1 MRDNRNLA
9 FHKRKRFIVKR
20 RIAFSHMNPF
30 QQLPRAGM
38 PSMLSSA
45 AAGARQ
51 GRISGSGRHARRVEP
66 LIFDYTL
73 ERDFILADEL
83 VVEIL
88 PIAFLILLHGE
99 NDRCILDLIILAVLA
114 NLIEHVRY
122 DLVHEIERFRQLLE
136 RCDRA
141 TAVFRLDEIE
151 LIEMELLADD
161 IGFLAL
167 VAVVHERN
175 ALTGIEIGEVTHFS
189 TFLTWFAAVHD
200 NGQNEIYEPIVF
212 VIGNAQPV
220 YARLLPYLLRESV
233 D

>member
-1 MRDNRNLA
+1 
-9 FHKRKRFIVKR
+9 
-20 RIAFSHMNPF
+20 MNPF

-38 PSMLSSA
+38 PSMLSST
-45 AAGARQ
+45 AAGACQ

-66 LIFDYTL
+66 LISDYTL

-83 VVEIL
+83 VVEIF
-88 PIAFLILLHGE
+88 PISLLILLHGE
-99 NDRCILDLIILAVLA
+99 NYRRILDFILLAVLA
-114 NLIEHVRY
+114 NLIEHVRDY
-122 DLVHEIERFRQLLE
+122 LVHEIERFRKLLE
-136 RCDRA
+136 RSDRA

-161 IGFLAL
+161 IGLFPL
-167 VAVVHERN
+167 VAAVHERN
-175 ALTGIEIGEVTHFS
+175 ALTGIEICEITHFPA
-189 TFLTWFAAVHD
+189 FLTWFAAVHD

-220 YARLLPYLLRESV
+220 YTRLLPYLLRESV